1 MYVFVE
7 LLKIRAVGSTTAAGR
22 CRRRRQKF
30 VQDAPSLTR
39 LNVEFKNLRIP
50 DGIEQTSV
58 GNDEFIREIV
68 PPSSPQG
75 GET

>member
-7 LLKIRAVGSTTAAGR
+7 LLKVRAVGSTTAAGR
-22 CRRRRQKF
+22 CRRRQKF

-39 LNVEFKNLRIP
+39 LNVEFKSLRIP
-50 DGIEQTSV
+50 DGIKQTSV